1 MLLRE
6 AEPLLRDPELRAL
19 ERRVPEPLEPVLRE
33 PVVREPLPRELPEL
47 RELELRDEPRELPE
61 LRDELERERVPPL
74 ERPLV
79 RPLVRELLDERRVVV
94 RRRLR
99 VVLARWPRGT
109 SARTTSFTR
118 RASSASR
125 NFAIRSSSRL
135 IPFASCAVSLSPTA
149 SANVWMR
156 E

>member
-1 MLLRE
+1 
-6 AEPLLRDPELRAL
+6 
-19 ERRVPEPLEPVLRE
+19 VLRE
-33 PVVREPLPRELPEL
+33 PVAREPLLRELPEL
-47 RELELRDEPRELPE
+47 RELELRDEPRELPV

-74 ERPLV
+74 ERPLA
-79 RPLVRELLDERRVVV
+79 RELLDERRVVL
-94 RRRLR
+94 RRLR
-99 VVLARWPRGT
+99 VVLARCPRGT